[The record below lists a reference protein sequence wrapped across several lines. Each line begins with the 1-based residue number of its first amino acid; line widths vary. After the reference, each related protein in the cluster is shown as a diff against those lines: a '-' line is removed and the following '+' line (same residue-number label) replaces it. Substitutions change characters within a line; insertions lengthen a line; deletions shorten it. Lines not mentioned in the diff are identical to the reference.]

1 VELHPNVNDPV
12 LLRDHADREYQSQVE
27 DLGVGLLVVAQP
39 PGLPDDEEF
48 SAGTVLSV
56 AWTDDDGDVQ
66 VLPTRIMAAHLRGS
80 LPVWSLVATGPAIA
94 EQRRR
99 VERFP
104 ASGSVAL
111 RSAAGNDTDVVNGNL
126 VDVSEA
132 AIRCTVEAGTADG
145 FLGSVTEVT
154 AEFRIGTVDFLIAGR
169 AEFLRATKHPAD
181 LEELV
186 VLFDEPVAEA
196 EALRDQIAVLQAQP
210 PAPPEDDQ

>member
-12 LLRDHADREYQSQVE
+12 LLRDHADREYESQVE

-39 PGLPDDEEF
+39 SGLPDHEVF
-48 SAGTVLSV
+48 STGTELNV
-56 AWTDDDGDVQ
+56 AWTDADGDVQ
-66 VLPTRIMAAHLRGS
+66 VLPTRIMAAHLRGT
-80 LPVWSLVATGPAIA
+80 LPVWSLVATGPALA

-99 VERFP
+99 LERFP
-104 ASGSVAL
+104 ASGPVTL
-111 RSAAGNDTDVVNGNL
+111 RSAAGNDTHVVTGSL
-126 VDVSEA
+126 VDISEA
-132 AIRCTVEAGTADG
+132 AIRCAVEAGTADG

-154 AEFRIGTVDFLIAGR
+154 AEFRVGTVDFLIAGR

-196 EALRDQIAVLQAQP
+196 EALREQIAILQAQP
-210 PAPPEDDQ
+210 PAPAEDDQ